1 LRELEHQ
8 KSLTTTSDFIEAVRS
23 QYPDGVD
30 AVPTTVGGD
39 TKYRS
44 IQTIEGDWYGIS
56 SEERTTPERDIQ
68 RTMFY
73 ARADTKSL
81 DATRPIWMVNSNLC

>member
-1 LRELEHQ
+1 MLLRQPATKPFVLRELEHQ
-8 KSLTTTSDFIEAVRS
+8 KSLTTTPVTLLKLRS

-44 IQTIEGDWYGIS
+44 IQTIQRATGMIS
-56 SEERTTPERDIQ
+56 SEDPRTT
-68 RTMFY
+68 
-73 ARADTKSL
+73 ARA
-81 DATRPIWMVNSNLC
+81 